1 MEIIIDMEAVRNGMK
16 QGMAKM
22 GMSSQ
27 KLGEL
32 TGIPKSTL
40 DKFLDG
46 TTASPA
52 FDRVCAIARVLNVSI
67 DDLIGI
73 QAKPQPQPIIVPADV
88 TVLQESHRQTLVAK
102 GEHIEE
108 IQKQNKA
115 LIEQNELLSDQNK
128 KLRRWKNAF
137 LVENVFLA
145 GLTVADFLNPTFGYF
160 RDKIARQLSAR
171 SFFG

>member
-52 FDRVCAIARVLNVSI
+52 FDRVCAVARVLNVSI

-73 QAKPQPQPIIVPADV
+73 QAKPNPQPIIVPADI
-88 TVLQESHRQTLVAK
+88 TAIETAHKQTIEAKDAHIAEMRGEITRLRAGNARLTRWHRIFIA
-102 GEHIEE
+102 
-108 IQKQNKA
+108 
-115 LIEQNELLSDQNK
+115 
-128 KLRRWKNAF
+128 
-137 LVENVFLA
+137 ENVFLA
-145 GLTVADFLNPTFGYF
+145 CLTIVDFFVPTFGYF
-160 RDKIARQLSAR
+160 RNLIASKLSSGR
-171 SFFG
+171 ILRG

>member
-52 FDRVCAIARVLNVSI
+52 FDRVCAVSRVLNVSI

-73 QAKPQPQPIIVPADV
+73 HAKPEQETIIVPPDM
-88 TVLQESHRQTLVAK
+88 TMIERSHQQTIEAK
-102 GEHIEE
+102 DAHIAEMRGEI
-108 IQKQNKA
+108 
-115 LIEQNELLSDQNK
+115 DR
-128 KLRRWKNAF
+128 LRAGNARLTRWHRIFIA
-137 LVENVFLA
+137 ENVFLA
-145 GLTVADFLNPTFGYF
+145 CLTIVDFFVPTFGYF
-160 RDKIARQLSAR
+160 RNLIASKLSSGR
-171 SFFG
+171 ILRG

>member
-52 FDRVCAIARVLNVSI
+52 FDRVCAVARVLNVSI

-73 QAKPQPQPIIVPADV
+73 QDKSHSQPIIVPADV
-88 TVLQESHRQTLVAK
+88 SAIKEAHQQTIEAKDAHIAEMRGEITRLRDHNARLTKWHRVFIA
-102 GEHIEE
+102 
-108 IQKQNKA
+108 
-115 LIEQNELLSDQNK
+115 
-128 KLRRWKNAF
+128 
-137 LVENVFLA
+137 ENIFLA
-145 GLTVADFLNPTFGYF
+145 GLTIVDIFVPTFGYF
-160 RDKIARQLSAR
+160 RDHLARRLSAR

>member
-73 QAKPQPQPIIVPADV
+73 QAKPQPQPIIVPADL
-88 TVLQESHRQTLVAK
+88 TAIKEAHQQTIEAKDAHIAEMRGEITRLREHNARLTKWHRVFIA
-102 GEHIEE
+102 
-108 IQKQNKA
+108 
-115 LIEQNELLSDQNK
+115 
-128 KLRRWKNAF
+128 
-137 LVENVFLA
+137 ENIFLA
-145 GLTVADFLNPTFGYF
+145 GLTIVDFFVPTFGYF